1 MQMSE
6 NIRFFSFALDS
17 AHEKFEV
24 WNGPKA
30 PAPNAPDIPDENT
43 SLTIF
48 LVNRTC
54 SLIRDLTQIKFLT
67 TGDIN

>member
-17 AHEKFEV
+17 AYEKFEV
-24 WNGPKA
+24 WNGAKA
-30 PAPNAPDIPDENT
+30 PAPNAPDIPDGN
-43 SLTIF
+43 TIF

-54 SLIRDLTQIKFLT
+54 SLIRDLTQIKLLT
-67 TGDIN
+67 TDDIN